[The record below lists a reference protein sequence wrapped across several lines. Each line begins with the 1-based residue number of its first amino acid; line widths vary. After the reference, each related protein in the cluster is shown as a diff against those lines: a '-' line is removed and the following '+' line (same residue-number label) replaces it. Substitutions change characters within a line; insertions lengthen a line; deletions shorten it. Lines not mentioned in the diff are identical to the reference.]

1 MSFTLYLLG
10 FLIMLGGLIYGA
22 HLLHMPERWIVVG
35 AVVLCGI
42 GILSAVTATRHKDPS
57 A

>member
-22 HLLHMPERWIVVG
+22 HLMHEPERWIVVG
-35 AVVLCGI
+35 DVVLGGD
-42 GILSAVTATRHKDPS
+42 GILSAVTETRHKDTS

>member
-10 FLIMLGGLIYGA
+10 FIIMLGGLIYGA
-22 HLLHMPERWIVVG
+22 HLMHVPERWIVVG
-35 AVVLCGI
+35 AVILGGA
-42 GILSAVTATRHKDPS
+42 GILSAVTATRHKDRS